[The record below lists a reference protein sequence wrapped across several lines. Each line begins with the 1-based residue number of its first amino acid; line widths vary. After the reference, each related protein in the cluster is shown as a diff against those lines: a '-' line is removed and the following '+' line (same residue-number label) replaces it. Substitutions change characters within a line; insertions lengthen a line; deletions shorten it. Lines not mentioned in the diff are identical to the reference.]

1 MFKDLS
7 TLMYY
12 NFTSV
17 SELNS
22 SIRKIKLSASKLES
36 EYKNISEMKDL
47 EEKITSSYLLL
58 DRCYMGIQ
66 EAKWLQNISKPN
78 AQVLSSARK
87 AHSNLLN
94 KVLAGLEKISEEVK
108 PESYVKDLE
117 KISTFIKEVPLRTSI
132 FPKEDSIIIY
142 SIFPYNSGFLIFS
155 TAYTENS
162 SQRYLSTT
170 SEERVLPG
178 KYSLGSKVEKVED
191 FFANGRELIPN
202 ILKEANVLPR
212 NKVRAKVREGMN
224 LVRAKSLLCSTF
236 NGFIKDAMILDDNII
251 VSFNKLRDSEVKL
264 IANVLK
270 LNSNDKYLMLS
281 MQGE

>member
-1 MFKDLS
+1 
-7 TLMYY
+7 MYY

-66 EAKWLQNISKPN
+66 EAKWLQNIYKPN

-94 KVLAGLEKISEEVK
+94 KILAGLEKISEEVK

-117 KISTFIKEVPLRTSI
+117 KISIFIKEVPLRTSI

-170 SEERVLPG
+170 SEKRVLPG